1 MLDPAADGTGAPAG
15 RTGDSAEPDHRF
27 TLANERTLLAWLR
40 TALALVAAGVA
51 TVSLL
56 PELGIPGG
64 RHLVGVALVTMG
76 TLLAPAAVLR
86 WSRVQAAMRSRRP
99 LPTTRIPMLL
109 GFGLGV
115 LGLLVLGLLI
125 AGAQG

>member
-1 MLDPAADGTGAPAG
+1 MSEPAAGQAGGPAGGTGDG
-15 RTGDSAEPDHRF
+15 EEPDHRF

-64 RHLVGVALVTMG
+64 RHLVGVILVTMG

-86 WSRVQAAMRSRRP
+86 WSRVQAAMRARRP
-99 LPTTRIPMLL
+99 LPATRVPMLL
-109 GFGLGV
+109 GIGLGV

-125 AGAQG
+125 AGAQR